1 MVKFNLYLSRVVNK
15 GRVFSSSIMR
25 LASLF
30 SGGKDSTFSIFKMK
44 ELGHDV
50 VCLITIQPKT
60 DDSLLFHYPNSGM
73 TKQLGEAMGIPS
85 FRFTLKK
92 TSKEDEVNSLE
103 RAITKIKSF
112 YDIQGLVHGGISSAF
127 QRDNFQQACSMQDL
141 RIFAPLWGIEPF
153 QYMTDLIDKKFCIKI
168 VGVSTMG
175 LDQNWLGITLDKR
188 SLHKLEFLSK
198 KYGFNLTFEGGEAE
212 TLIVDCPIFNKRLE
226 INDARIHWDG
236 QRGIFEIL
244 EASLVC
250 K

>member
-1 MVKFNLYLSRVVNK
+1 
-15 GRVFSSSIMR
+15 MR

-50 VCLITIQPKT
+50 VCLITIQPNT

-92 TSKEDEVNSLE
+92 TSKEEEVNSLK
-103 RAITKIKSF
+103 RAITKIKSI

-127 QRDNFQQACSMQDL
+127 QRDNFQQACSMHDL

-153 QYMTDLIDKKFCIKI
+153 EYMTDLIDKKFCIKI

-188 SLHKLEFLSK
+188 SLHELEFLST